1 MKVAQHEVLGG
12 VPKKRPVTG
21 GTIERLFTLVKPH
34 TGGSGAKTF
43 LSSSGGTDIAFCT
56 ISQHFVLGFYFH

>member
-1 MKVAQHEVLGG
+1 
-12 VPKKRPVTG
+12 
-21 GTIERLFTLVKPH
+21 VKPH